1 MRLYVCRAYTYHWAS
16 CLCATRTICHCQ
28 SISLDSGHGPGFTDC
43 HDRWYSSARAYPRE
57 PRASA
62 FTLGK
67 GSKSVCLGSTHRDV
81 ENRGLEAPRNG
92 PTRGSKKDKRLNALP
107 RHAQIQ
113 FRSRAHASVFKFGT
127 TGSMECQRSDSS
139 ITTAIRMEYAY
150 PAETSHGLMDL
161 SATPRLD

>member
-92 PTRGSKKDKRLNALP
+92 PRNLRLFSSRGWAQGRICVFPTRVCATQCLCAMTPTPQSARREVQVNDRTIATNA
-107 RHAQIQ
+107 
-113 FRSRAHASVFKFGT
+113 
-127 TGSMECQRSDSS
+127 SS
-139 ITTAIRMEYAY
+139 LE
-150 PAETSHGLMDL
+150 S
-161 SATPRLD
+161 